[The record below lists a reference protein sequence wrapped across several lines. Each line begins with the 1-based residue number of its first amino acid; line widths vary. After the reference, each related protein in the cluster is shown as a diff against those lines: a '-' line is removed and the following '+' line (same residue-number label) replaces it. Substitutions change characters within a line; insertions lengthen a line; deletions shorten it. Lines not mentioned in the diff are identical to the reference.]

1 MMTMLNFAMIGY
13 SLAIFACLALAQ
25 ATFTVSPAKT
35 VPNGA
40 SIEIDNRYQSYSIE
54 FCYMVDFA
62 GNKTHPNQLS
72 NTLLQNLIDI
82 TGAAPI
88 IRGGGGSSNH
98 VTYFYNQT
106 EAIIN
111 NFDNPTD
118 DQPASL
124 TIGPGY
130 WDSYTT
136 FPGGTQYIVGL
147 NLEANGSDAFP
158 DIVREF
164 NTSLSVIGENL
175 YAYELVNEAGHTLL
189 TV

>member
-1 MMTMLNFAMIGY
+1 MKILNVKILGCILANSF
-13 SLAIFACLALAQ
+13 SLAVAQ
-25 ATFTVSPAKT
+25 TTFTVSPAKT

-40 SIEIDNRYQSYSIE
+40 SVEIDNRYQSYSIE
-54 FCYMVDFA
+54 FCYMVDYA
-62 GNKTHPNQLS
+62 GNKTNPNTLS

-111 NFDNPTD
+111 KFDNPTD

-136 FPGGTQYIVGL
+136 FPQGTQYIVGL
-147 NLEANGSDAFP
+147 NLEANGVDAFP
-158 DIVREF
+158 DVVREF
-164 NTSLSVIGENL
+164 NTSFSVIGENL
-175 YAYELVNEAGHTLL
+175 YAYELGNE
-189 TV
+189 VIY